1 MKGTQGFARAPVK
14 AAILVTAVFS
24 QALTGCLSDGEGD
37 YDSAWVGDIKTDVNV
52 SGSVGDGPLVNASV
66 TIRKKNGEELASF
79 RSDGSA
85 SYDVALSVSERHF
98 PLPIDVTGGTDLV
111 TNSSPDFVLKSAVLS
126 ASNSVTA
133 NVNPFSTLAYE
144 LAKDL
149 NGGVTREN
157 LLAAEDIVAT
167 STNSGLTT
175 LVTTGPLQTPIDG
188 TNVSEIVKASEVL
201 AEIVRRTRDAL
212 NSGGR
217 GVSANDVIESLAA
230 DLIDGV
236 IEGNG
241 GDRADARTAAIASIA
256 TAEVIIEALRNELHV
271 NGVDATD
278 AMRRAIEQV
287 VPAVTG
293 PSLDELGATQE
304 MIYQAMI
311 GLEASYEITGD
322 ARVAELLQAL
332 AAVQPGMEPSLVRS
346 LLDSSDYSEPLDDA
360 LYKTATGDEVVVEAV
375 NGVGRSGG
383 SRGVDKNRRPVI
395 SGKPQKTALA
405 GSKYDFTPTASD
417 LDGDPLTFDITG
429 KPAWASF
436 DTTSGRLSGTPQ
448 AADAGMHKGITI
460 TVSDGVLTNKLGPFA
475 VEVTSTNSAPAI
487 SGTPPTVVTGGESY
501 SFQPRVSDPD
511 STVFRFDI
519 AGKPSWASFDVLT
532 GNLTGTP
539 SSGDVGFYTGI
550 EISVSDGVDTA
561 TLQAF
566 SIEVVAAG
574 AATGSVTLSWTPPMQ
589 NEDGS
594 QLTDL
599 AAYRI
604 LWSYEGGG
612 FNDSVRI
619 DNPSVTRYVVEN
631 LTPGSYEFAATA
643 INSAGVESRISNAVT
658 RMVQ

>member
-1 MKGTQGFARAPVK
+1 MKGTQGFARAPVE

-24 QALTGCLSDGEGD
+24 QALTGCSSDGEGD

-66 TIRKKNGEELASF
+66 TIRKNNGEELASF

-278 AMRRAIEQV
+278 AMRRAIEHV

-293 PSLDELGATQE
+293 DR
-304 MIYQAMI
+304 
-311 GLEASYEITGD
+311 
-322 ARVAELLQAL
+322 ARELLREL
-332 AAVQPGMEPSLVRS
+332 A
-346 LLDSSDYSEPLDDA
+346 
-360 LYKTATGDEVVVEAV
+360 EVL
-375 NGVGRSGG
+375 
-383 SRGVDKNRRPVI
+383 P
-395 SGKPQKTALA
+395 
-405 GSKYDFTPTASD
+405 
-417 LDGDPLTFDITG
+417 
-429 KPAWASF
+429 
-436 DTTSGRLSGTPQ
+436 
-448 AADAGMHKGITI
+448 
-460 TVSDGVLTNKLGPFA
+460 
-475 VEVTSTNSAPAI
+475 APA
-487 SGTPPTVVTGGESY
+487 SE
-501 SFQPRVSDPD
+501 
-511 STVFRFDI
+511 
-519 AGKPSWASFDVLT
+519 AEEEE
-532 GNLTGTP
+532 
-539 SSGDVGFYTGI
+539 VGP
-550 EISVSDGVDTA
+550 E
-561 TLQAF
+561 
-566 SIEVVAAG
+566 E
-574 AATGSVTLSWTPPMQ
+574 
-589 NEDGS
+589 
-594 QLTDL
+594 
-599 AAYRI
+599 R
-604 LWSYEGGG
+604 
-612 FNDSVRI
+612 
-619 DNPSVTRYVVEN
+619 
-631 LTPGSYEFAATA
+631 
-643 INSAGVESRISNAVT
+643 SRS
-658 RMVQ
+658 